1 MTTLKITVEGKR
13 NALLLKKMLRS
24 MNFIKNI
31 EEEKTVKKSQFL
43 ILKEI
48 FKDVKPNTIFTEIN
62 DPVKWQ
68 NQLRDEWETC

>member
-1 MTTLKITVEGKR
+1 MTTLKITVDSKK

-43 ILKEI
+43 ILKDI
-48 FKDVKPNTIFTEIN
+48 FKDVKPNTIFREIN

>member
-1 MTTLKITVEGKR
+1 MTTLKITVDGKK
-13 NALLLKKMLRS
+13 NALLLKKMLSS